1 MYVGMGMS
9 FVGRRNEKGN
19 GEGESEKAEHG
30 TVAWDVRGNGNE
42 LCREEEWERNGE
54 GGIRKGRTWNGE
66 NGLCWE
72 GESERQNRE

>member
-42 LCREEEWERNGE
+42 LCREEE
-54 GGIRKGRTWNGE
+54 
-66 NGLCWE
+66 
-72 GESERQNRE
+72 